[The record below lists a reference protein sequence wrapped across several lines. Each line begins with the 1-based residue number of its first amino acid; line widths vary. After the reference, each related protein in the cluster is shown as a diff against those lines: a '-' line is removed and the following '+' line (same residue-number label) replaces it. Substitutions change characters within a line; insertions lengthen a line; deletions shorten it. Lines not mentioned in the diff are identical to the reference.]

1 MIEVLLVRDT
11 RDHLD
16 EGVCK
21 DCEGVDWR
29 TLVVAPAWQLACVL
43 GIDLN
48 LFVTGFKSCEI
59 KVICDCVLSPPVHP
73 SVR

>member
-1 MIEVLLVRDT
+1 MVEVLLVKDKK
-11 RDHLD
+11 DHLN

-21 DCEGVDWR
+21 YCESVDGR

-48 LFVTGFKSCEI
+48 
-59 KVICDCVLSPPVHP
+59 
-73 SVR
+73 

>member
-1 MIEVLLVRDT
+1 MIEVLLLKGT

-48 LFVTGFKSCEI
+48 
-59 KVICDCVLSPPVHP
+59 
-73 SVR
+73 